1 MDVGKEYRDRFV
13 EKANERARARARE
26 HSQSIN
32 PVADDEDGCQRE
44 REVAREKIWVIS
56 KLFERVRYYFAFHR
70 GGESSEEA

>member
-32 PVADDEDGCQRE
+32 PVADDEDGC
-44 REVAREKIWVIS
+44 
-56 KLFERVRYYFAFHR
+56 
-70 GGESSEEA
+70 